1 MSGQGGLVIV
11 GPQGFA
17 NGKRLVR
24 WLGYRPML
32 DQPDLNDPRHRVI
45 VAILADRSNGYS
57 PDVLRVVRLLANY
70 TSQFVVN
77 PWVGRQVYRL
87 DEQHTTLSRPYRF
100 GAGEP
105 LVQEMDA
112 ADAEQVMRHPIIR
125 HEFAYA
131 DVEHARTTARFAPPS
146 VQRAWLKEMDRALDP
161 IHSEP
166 RRSATA

>member
-1 MSGQGGLVIV
+1 MIV
-11 GPQGFA
+11 GPQRFA

-45 VAILADRSNGYS
+45 VAILADRHAGYS
-57 PDVLRVVRLLANY
+57 PEMQHTVRSLANY
-70 TSQFVVN
+70 ASQFVAQ

-112 ADAEQVMRHPIIR
+112 ADAEQVMTHPIIR

-131 DVEHARTTARFAPPS
+131 DVEHPRTRPRFAPPS
-146 VQRAWLKEMDRALDP
+146 VQRAWIQQMNRALDP

-166 RRSATA
+166 RAAARR